1 MTPTD
6 ARPAFPRPPGRCEP
20 GEAMSSD
27 SEPPAADGNGPGR
40 GAEPADRVYVGLL
53 VILQAAMAVELVV
66 LIVSQEWLNA
76 LLVLGIMALTL
87 APLVLAP
94 RFDVR
99 IPAEFQLTTVVFVFA
114 TLFLGEML
122 NYYDRFDWWDTVL
135 HAFSGLLLGVFGF
148 LLVYVLNENRA
159 VDMTLRP
166 RFLAFFAFLFAVSL
180 GALWEIFEFA
190 VDQLFGKTMQNG
202 SLVDTMWDLIA
213 NAVSAAAI
221 SLFAWWYLRR
231 HRQFFVERWVHKFIV
246 RNPRFFR

>member
-1 MTPTD
+1 MTRDSDPS
-6 ARPAFPRPPGRCEP
+6 AAEN
-20 GEAMSSD
+20 EA
-27 SEPPAADGNGPGR
+27 GR
-40 GAEPADRVYVGLL
+40 GVPDAGLVDRVYVSLL
-53 VILQAAMAVELVV
+53 IILQAAMAIELVA
-66 LIVSQEWLNA
+66 LLVSQEWLNA
-76 LLVLGIMALTL
+76 FLVLGIMALTM

-94 RFDVR
+94 RLHVR
-99 IPAEFQLTTVVFVFA
+99 IPAEFQLMAVVFVFA

-148 LLVYVLNENRA
+148 LLVYVLNENRS

-166 RFLAFFAFLFAVSL
+166 GFLAFFAFLFAVSF
-180 GALWEIFEFA
+180 GTLWEIFEFA
-190 VDQLFGKTMQNG
+190 MDQLFDKTMQNN

-213 NAVSAAAI
+213 DTISAAAI

-231 HRQFFVERWVHKFIV
+231 HQQFFIERWVHKFIV